1 METNISYIQSLKNE
15 VAFIV
20 RKLVRKV
27 YLCEISAGYR
37 TTRILNIA
45 RRIGRSNHSEL
56 LDEEFDVTGAQTP
69 RRCNQHLILCSAV
82 LWAPNEIKSVLQ
94 LSLTDWYRIF
104 LSFEDIWI
112 LNQYLNAALQLFCTS
127 IHSAQ
132 LMITDED

>member
-69 RRCNQHLILCSAV
+69 QRCNQHLILCSAV
-82 LWAPNEIKSVLQ
+82 L
-94 LSLTDWYRIF
+94 
-104 LSFEDIWI
+104 
-112 LNQYLNAALQLFCTS
+112 
-127 IHSAQ
+127 
-132 LMITDED
+132 